1 MGLSIVEMAIGRYPI
16 PPPEP
21 KDLASIFGDK
31 AMEEHLE
38 ATKSGKSLMGKILCS
53 SLYSKT
59 VTFTDKSELNV
70 SVNMLR
76 SLVFR

>member
-16 PPPEP
+16 PPPDS

-38 ATKSGKSLMGKILCS
+38 ATKTGKPLIGKIYYNHLILCIFIFF
-53 SLYSKT
+53 L
-59 VTFTDKSELNV
+59 
-70 SVNMLR
+70 
-76 SLVFR
+76 

>member
-16 PPPEP
+16 PPPDA

-38 ATKSGKSLMGKILCS
+38 ATKTGKPLIGKMSSSFTGICS
-53 SLYSKT
+53 I
-59 VTFTDKSELNV
+59 VHINV
-70 SVNMLR
+70 QWLIN
-76 SLVFR
+76 